1 MRRKYAIAAKYAG
14 RCLFSELK
22 KHFFYPRQK
31 TERVRGG
38 DAGLEVTVERF
49 GES

>member
-1 MRRKYAIAAKYAG
+1 MHKSKGTYLRRKYAIAAKYVV

-31 TERVRGG
+31 T
-38 DAGLEVTVERF
+38 
-49 GES
+49 